1 MPIHRRCGHD
11 DHHRHQRGHRN
22 AADGLAKEQ
31 AEDKEEG
38 AREERRQARARL
50 GCLHAD
56 HGLANHGA
64 HAHAANGRGE
74 DIAHALAKGLA
85 RLIGVGI
92 RNVIDQLG
100 RQQRFHQ
107 AHQSHAKGIRS
118 NKLQSIQVPR
128 NIRHEKPRQRGGQLA
143 LVRHIGHLPPSRHRN
158 DADHQNG
165 NQRGGNHRGQPR

>member
-31 AEDKEEG
+31 AEDEEEG

-50 GCLHAD
+50 RRLHAD

-64 HAHAANGRGE
+64 HTHATNGRGE

-107 AHQSHAKGIRS
+107 AHQCHAKGIGR
-118 NKLQSIQVPR
+118 NQLQGI
-128 NIRHEKPRQRGGQLA
+128 
-143 LVRHIGHLPPSRHRN
+143 
-158 DADHQNG
+158 
-165 NQRGGNHRGQPR
+165 